1 MRIQYGRAWCSAVAC
16 IVAALVAVG
25 LAAPAE
31 VAAQK
36 SGGTL
41 RIAILGEPPALDP
54 HWTTATLTEIITGHY
69 LEGLYTRDKSYQPI
83 PMLAEGHTVSA
94 DNKVYTIRL
103 RHGVIFHNGK
113 EMTSEDVVASL
124 NRWLKVATY
133 GKALAPKVEAVRA
146 TDKYAIEIQLKE
158 PSAVLIPNLAFEN
171 NFAAIYPKE
180 VAEAAGDKP
189 NTQFIGTGPF
199 KIVDR
204 QPDRFIKMVRHD
216 KYTARSDPATG
227 WGGKKVAYVDTLM
240 WIPTPDPVQRIN
252 AVESGEADFTFDAT
266 ADAYGRLKDNPN
278 VRTEISKPYYWLVM
292 VFNKKKG
299 IFADDTPAGKKM
311 RQAVLAA
318 IDQEPVTKAA
328 VGRPEFYRLDG
339 SISFKEE
346 GKWWVDVPA
355 STYNQKDKAKA
366 RRLLQEAGY
375 KGQPIRYM
383 TTQEYDWMYK
393 FALVAKQQL
402 EEVGLKVDLQVVDWA
417 TLVKQRNDPDK
428 YDAFTT
434 GISAFADPTQSVVLS
449 CAWPGWHCN
458 AEVDKL
464 LDQMRR
470 ETVFEKRYALWK
482 EAHKIFYDWV
492 PVIRHGDIFGLSV
505 MTPAVKGTAGMMRPF
520 FWNVWL
526 EK

>member
-1 MRIQYGRAWCSAVAC
+1 LALAAAVFL
-16 IVAALVAVG
+16 ALG
-25 LAAPAE
+25 LAGPGDI
-31 VAAQK
+31 AAQK

-41 RIAILGEPPALDP
+41 RVAILGEPPALDP
-54 HWTTATLTEIITGHY
+54 HWTTASLTEITTGHY
-69 LEGLYTRDKSYQPI
+69 LESLYTRDKNYQPI
-83 PMLAEGHTVSA
+83 PMLAEGHSVSA
-94 DNKVYTIRL
+94 DGKVYTIRL
-103 RHGVIFHNGK
+103 RRGVIFHNGK
-113 EMTSEDVVASL
+113 EMTSDDVVASL
-124 NRWLKVATY
+124 NRWLRVSTQ
-133 GKALAPKVEAVRA
+133 GKALAKNVEGVRA
-146 TDKYAIEIQLKE
+146 TDKYAIEIRLKE
-158 PSAVLIPNLAFEN
+158 RSAVLIPALAFEN

-199 KIVDR
+199 KIVER

-216 KYTARSDPATG
+216 KYAARSEPPNG

-240 WIPTPDPVQRIN
+240 WIPTPDAAVRI
-252 AVESGEADFTFDAT
+252 AAIESGEADYTFDAT

-278 VRTEISKPYYWLVM
+278 IRTEISKPYYWLVM

-299 IFADDTPAGKKM
+299 LFSDESPAGKKM
-311 RQAVLAA
+311 RQAILAA
-318 IDQEPVTKAA
+318 LDQEPITRAA
-328 VGRPEFYRLDG
+328 VGRPEFYGLDG
-339 SISFKEE
+339 GISFKEE
-346 GKWWVDVPA
+346 GGWWVDVPA

-375 KGQPIRYM
+375 KGQTVRYM

-393 FALVAKQQL
+393 FALVTKQQL
-402 EEVGLKVDLQVVDWA
+402 EEVGMKVDLQVVDWA

-464 LDQMRR
+464 LDQMRA
-470 ETVFEKRYALWK
+470 ETVFEKRYVLWK
-482 EAHKIFYDWV
+482 EVHKIFYDWV
-492 PVIRHGDIFGLSV
+492 PVIRHGDIYGLNV
-505 MTPAVKGTAGMMRPF
+505 MTKHVKGTAGMMRPF

-526 EK
+526 DK